1 MMQKPKSKI
10 RIWAA
15 LFWLIVWQMGSMALD
30 NTIFLVS
37 PFVVLKQ
44 LGTLVFWGD
53 FWLSIAYSMLRIASG
68 FFLAVF
74 LGGLFA
80 MLAHRYLR
88 MRELFAPLMATIKSV
103 PVASFI
109 ILSLVWFS
117 SQNLAVLISFLMVL
131 PVVYTYILSGLD
143 HLERDLWE
151 MAEVFAMPKGRYV
164 RYVVLPQILPHFQSA
179 ISIGAG
185 LCWKAGIAAEVI
197 GMPKGSMGERL
208 QQAKAYLDTPN
219 LFAWTVVIVVVSILF
234 EKAVS
239 HLVKYIAKR
248 LGRV

>member
-1 MMQKPKSKI
+1 MNKNKPKI
-10 RIWAA
+10 RIWAV
-15 LFWLIVWQMGSMALD
+15 LFWLMIWQISSMALD

-37 PFVVLKQ
+37 PFAVLKQ
-44 LGTLVFWGD
+44 LSVLVVQGSFWS
-53 FWLSIAYSMLRIASG
+53 SIGYSMVRIVGGFLLATILGTAFAVIAHGHLRG
-68 FFLAVF
+68 
-74 LGGLFA
+74 
-80 MLAHRYLR
+80 
-88 MRELFAPLMATIKSV
+88 RELFAPLMATIKSV

-117 SQNLAVLISFLMVL
+117 ARSLAVLISFLMVL
-131 PVVYTYILSGLD
+131 PVVYTNILSGLD
-143 HLERDLWE
+143 NLDVELSE
-151 MAEVFAMPKGRYV
+151 MAEVFGMKQTRYV
-164 RYVVLPQILPHFQSA
+164 RYVVLPQILPQFQGA

-197 GMPKGSMGERL
+197 GMPVGSMGERL

-219 LFAWTVVIVVVSILF
+219 LFAWTVVIVAVSVLF

-239 HLVKYIAKR
+239 YLVKVVAKR